1 MRIQT
6 NVSALNAWRNLN
18 QTTGAMGKNLERL
31 SSGFRINKA
40 ADDAAGLAISEKMRA
55 QIRGLNQATRNAQDG
70 ISLIQTAEG
79 AMGEIQSILQR
90 MRELA
95 NQAASD
101 GLTDDDRGQIQ
112 KEVDQLVEQ
121 ITDIATTTQFNTK
134 TILDGTYASSGTTP
148 IVIQT
153 GANAGEEL
161 TFNIEAVDPT
171 GLGVAAI
178 SIASQTDASA
188 AIITIDG
195 AINDISGYRAE
206 LGALQN
212 RLEHSITNLEGT
224 SENLQ
229 AAESR
234 IRDVDMAQEM
244 TQFTRNQILMQSGT
258 AMLAQ
263 ANMMP
268 QAVLKLLG

>member
-134 TILDGTYASSGTTP
+134 TILDGTSGMG
-148 IVIQT
+148 IIIQT

-161 TFNIEAVDPT
+161 TFDIASVDPT

-178 SIASQTDASA
+178 SIATQTDASA
-188 AIITIDG
+188 AISTIDD